1 MKRLL
6 SVFVCIG
13 VLVAWFFAPALSGT
27 SGFAFR
33 DAARSFG
40 WQDKPL
46 GRLWTEFHGGF
57 VAVTL
62 ALAAVLTVYSFVIY
76 LFRYRSVFSTP
87 SR

>member
-1 MKRLL
+1 
-6 SVFVCIG
+6 
-13 VLVAWFFAPALSGT
+13 
-27 SGFAFR
+27 
-33 DAARSFG
+33 
-40 WQDKPL
+40 
-46 GRLWTEFHGGF
+46 LWTEFHGGF